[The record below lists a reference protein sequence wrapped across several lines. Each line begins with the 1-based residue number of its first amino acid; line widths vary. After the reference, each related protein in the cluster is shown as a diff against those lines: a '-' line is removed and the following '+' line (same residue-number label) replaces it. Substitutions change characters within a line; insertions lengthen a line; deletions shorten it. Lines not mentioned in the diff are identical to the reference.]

1 MFGEIRLPFGK
12 RLNYGKIHHFQWEN
26 PLSLWPCANLF
37 ITVSWVMT
45 VGEPWFGTE
54 VDYFSL

>member
-1 MFGEIRLPFGK
+1 MILFGLFHGIFHQPTKQFFRS
-12 RLNYGKIHHFQWEN
+12 Y
-26 PLSLWPCANLF
+26 NLF

-54 VDYFSL
+54 VDYFSLR